1 MTDQPQPPMPDTPPQ
16 PEHRPEPPTAPAAPA
31 APAVAPEPAAP
42 VEKKRLSNKVV
53 IGAAAAIIAAIVGT
67 GIVVV
72 QAVNNDDGKPAAS
85 ATESSAPAEDP
96 ATTVADEPEPE
107 PEQTFT
113 TPTAADFTIS
123 LRTTSRQCFGS
134 AGCNIT
140 VEPDLAY
147 TGFSDDL
154 DPDAVYQITYE
165 ITGDTSGP
173 IVKTAE
179 LSDQTTLNYTPTSLS
194 TASSSTKLSVKITDI
209 TETGV

>member
-16 PEHRPEPPTAPAAPA
+16 PEHRPELPTAPAGPA
-31 APAVAPEPAAP
+31 ATPAVPELA
-42 VEKKRLSNKVV
+42 ERKRPGNKVI

-72 QAVNNDDGKPAAS
+72 QAVNNGDDKPASA
-85 ATESSAPAEDP
+85 ATESSVPSEDP
-96 ATTVADEPEPE
+96 ATTVADEPEADPE
-107 PEQTFT
+107 PVFT
-113 TPTAADFTIS
+113 TPTADDFTIE

-179 LSDQTTLNYTPTSLS
+179 LSEQTTLNYTPTSLS

-209 TETGV
+209 TETGI

>member
-16 PEHRPEPPTAPAAPA
+16 PEHRPEPPTTPAAPA
-31 APAVAPEPAAP
+31 APAVVPEPAAP
-42 VEKKRLSNKVV
+42 VKKRLSNKVV

-67 GIVVV
+67 GVVVV
-72 QAVNNDDGKPAAS
+72 QAVNSGDDKPAATAS
-85 ATESSAPAEDP
+85 ESSTPSEDP
-96 ATTVADEPEPE
+96 ATTVADEPDPDPE
-107 PEQTFT
+107 PTFT
-113 TPTAADFTIS
+113 TPTADDFTIS

-140 VEPDLAY
+140 VEPTLTY
-147 TGFSDDL
+147 TGLTDDL

-165 ITGDTSGP
+165 ITGDESGP

-194 TASSSTKLSVKITDI
+194 TKSSSTKLSVEITDI
-209 TETGV
+209 TETGI

>member
-1 MTDQPQPPMPDTPPQ
+1 MTDQPQPPMPNMPPQ
-16 PEHRPEPPTAPAAPA
+16 PEHRPEPPTAPAGPA
-31 APAVAPEPAAP
+31 ATPAVPEPA
-42 VEKKRLSNKVV
+42 ERKRPGNKVI

-72 QAVNNDDGKPAAS
+72 QAVNNGDDKPAATAS
-85 ATESSAPAEDP
+85 ENSTPTTDP
-96 ATTVADEPEPE
+96 ATTVADEPEPDPE
-107 PEQTFT
+107 PVFT
-113 TPTAADFTIS
+113 APTADDFTIS

-140 VEPDLAY
+140 VEPQLSY

-179 LSDQTTLNYTPTSLS
+179 LSEQTTLNYTPTSLS

-209 TETGV
+209 TETGI